1 MANIKDVAKKAGVSI
16 GTVSLVLN
24 GSSAIREST
33 GKRVFDA
40 AEALRY
46 RPNLN
51 ARSLV
56 TKKNLIIGVVRC
68 IDRLDHDKFN
78 FSSTVDTYLAEMLK
92 SIEQE
97 SMSHKYSL
105 MVDWSETFYDT
116 EKLPGMY
123 DSGKVDGVLMV
134 GGIINGKLP
143 EMIKKSGVPTV
154 MVGSRNSLMDYVDTS
169 YTKAIRIAVDYL
181 VSMGHR
187 DIAFINGP
195 DVSQTSA
202 QKLNGYSE
210 ALKANGLG
218 YREDFI
224 SKGDFSGHG
233 GYLAMQGICR
243 KCCPTALVAA
253 VDCIAIGALHFM
265 YEQRY
270 YCPEDIS
277 VVGFEDGI
285 LAEYAIPPLTTV
297 SGEKEALGRIACEI
311 LLKRIREP
319 DCPIQN
325 RIVEPKLVERKS
337 VRRISHGV
345 YS

>member
-24 GSSAIREST
+24 GSGAIREST

-40 AEALRY
+40 AEALQY

-68 IDRLDHDKFN
+68 TDRLNSDR
-78 FSSTVDTYLAEMLK
+78 FSFMSTVDTYLAEMLK

-97 SMSHKYSL
+97 SMRHRYSL
-105 MVDWSETFYDT
+105 MVDWSETFHDT
-116 EKLPGMY
+116 GKLPAMY

-134 GGIINGKLP
+134 GGIINGSLP
-143 EMIKKSGVPTV
+143 GLIKESGVPTV
-154 MVGSRNSLMDYVDTS
+154 MVGSRSSLLDHVDTS
-169 YTKAIRIAVDYL
+169 YADAIGLAVDHL
-181 VSMGHR
+181 ASMGHR

-195 DVSQTSA
+195 DISQTSA
-202 QKLNGYSE
+202 QKLR
-210 ALKANGLG
+210 G
-218 YREDFI
+218 YREALRAHGMEYREDLV

-233 GYLAMQGICR
+233 GYQAMQEICR
-243 KCCPTALVAA
+243 KCSPTALVAA
-253 VDCIAIGALHFM
+253 VDCIAIGALH
-265 YEQRY
+265 YLYGQKR

-277 VVGFEDGI
+277 VVGFEDGL

-297 SGEKEALGRIACEI
+297 SSEKETLGKIACEI
-311 LLKRIREP
+311 LLRRIREP
-319 DCPIQN
+319 EGSVQSV
-325 RIVEPKLVERKS
+325 IVSPRLVERKS
-337 VRRISHGV
+337 VKRINPPV
-345 YS
+345 P